1 MTTSRVDA
9 TSFRRA
15 MSAVPTT
22 VTVLTVV
29 DHGGVDR
36 AMTVGAFSSLS
47 LDPPLV
53 LACVGDD
60 ATIADAMRSVTHFG
74 ISVLADDQEAISRQ
88 FADTA
93 ARSFDGVAHH
103 RGTHGMLL
111 IDGAVAHF
119 ECSVAHRHPGGDHTI
134 IVGEVLSASATASAP
149 LVHHRSGYRRLAP

>member
-1 MTTSRVDA
+1 MTAPDVDIQ
-9 TSFRRA
+9 TFRHA

-29 DHGGVDR
+29 DDAGVDR
-36 AMTVGAFSSLS
+36 AMTVGSFASLS

-53 LACVGDD
+53 LACVGND

-74 ISVLADDQEAISRQ
+74 ISVLAHDQEAISRQ
-88 FADTA
+88 FADIA

-103 RGTHGMLL
+103 RGAHGMLL

-119 ECSVAHRHPGGDHTI
+119 ECRVTQRHAGGDHTI
-134 IVGEVLSASATASAP
+134 IVGEVLSASDEARAP